1 MREALFI
8 KKNAQKWQE
17 YEHFETDDPDEMA
30 NRFTTLVDDLAYA
43 KTFLSPQQSNKAHQR
58 SCGFYLPVYLS
69 E

>member
-17 YEHFETDDPDEMA
+17 YEHFETQDPDEMA

-43 KTFLSPQQSNKAHQR
+43 KTF
-58 SCGFYLPVYLS
+58 
-69 E
+69 